1 LSDRLFFAGGG
12 AEPGIVSD
20 AHFDQARRP
29 FGVDVMHCG
38 WAAGR
43 YGNVVPRASDGVWL
57 DADTIGDAIE
67 VNVGAQ

>member
-1 LSDRLFFAGGG
+1 MGPIVLCSGG

-20 AHFDQARRP
+20 AHFDPGRRS

-67 VNVGAQ
+67 VSVGAQ

>member
-1 LSDRLFFAGGG
+1 
-12 AEPGIVSD
+12 
-20 AHFDQARRP
+20 
-29 FGVDVMHCG
+29 VMHCG

-57 DADTIGDAIE
+57 DADAIGDAIE